1 MDNIVGYVKRK
12 LAGKITINGK
22 EFVGKSVSVYGDGTI
37 SVDGNVVSSSVK
49 VSIVVHGDAE
59 EVKTTSG
66 NVTCNDVGRGV
77 KTTSGDIT
85 CRNVSGNVST
95 TSGDVTCDDVLGD
108 VSTVSG
114 DIRR

>member
-1 MDNIVGYVKRK
+1 MDNIIGYVKRK

-37 SVDGNVVSSSVK
+37 SVDGDVVVSSSVK

-66 NVTCNDVGRGV
+66 DVTCNDVGR
-77 KTTSGDIT
+77 
-85 CRNVSGNVST
+85 NVST
-95 TSGDVTCDDVLGD
+95 TSGDVSCGNVSGD
-108 VSTVSG
+108 ISTVSG